1 MPPEANG
8 KWFKFLQ
15 NVQTLLLAV
24 IVGFGGWFATRL
36 WDKVETAQATLMEN
50 RVIMV
55 QTQETMRAVAKEN
68 ELQDKRIDMLD
79 SNQRNVIHRLD
90 VLENGK
96 AK

>member
-8 KWFKFLQ
+8 KWFKILQ
-15 NVQTLLLAV
+15 NIQTLLLAI

-36 WDKVETAQATLMEN
+36 WDKVEVAQATLMEN

-55 QTQETMRAVAKEN
+55 QTQEAMKSAARDNEN
-68 ELQDKRIDMLD
+68 QDKRIDMLD
-79 SNQRNVIHRLD
+79 TNQRAVIHRLD